1 LTNDLNFEFNVD
13 ADQYPNDN
21 KLLEAVLKSGLCKAE
36 RWGEWYEWCDE
47 QGFDRPIF
55 PEKENPNQLKLF
67 ED

>member
-1 LTNDLNFEFNVD
+1 
-13 ADQYPNDN
+13 
-21 KLLEAVLKSGLCKAE
+21 LCLPE

-55 PEKENPNQLKLF
+55 PTKENPNQLKLF